1 MKLNIT
7 KFPQKV
13 GVRTTRSTSFG
24 YVGYNATT
32 FLTNIGTTVNG
43 TKTFS
48 DFATDGTHIWIRA
61 NNKTTVKYNGETC
74 TFSRNGNYFMIT
86 IPDNY
91 DPSIPFDF

>member
-7 KFPQKV
+7 KFPQAV
-13 GVRTTRSTSFG
+13 NVQATSMSFA
-24 YVGYNATT
+24 YLAYNATVLLKNSDAT
-32 FLTNIGTTVNG
+32 ING

-61 NNKTTVKYNGETC
+61 SNRRTVKYNGETC